1 MDRGRWPLR
10 PKGLTHDSAAGWL
23 YPRRE
28 GLNATSGLGLNG
40 VGKPRDVRDVAR
52 HEYPRAIEFVDNLPT
67 TTSGKIMRGELR
79 GRRREQLPRTPGH
92 RLGRRHC
99 VLTPS
104 TSFAYPQVVSRTFA
118 SFRVSNLTFTQLT
131 STFVAGSIPGS
142 STREGPQ
149 RCGPFVCRPSAAPPS
164 FTTATHPTRPARQ
177 SEHCWPSSRPGTR

>member
-118 SFRVSNLTFTQLT
+118 SFRVSKCDVYAAHQHFCSGFDSRQLHKRRAAEMRPFRM
-131 STFVAGSIPGS
+131 STFRRTAVVHDSDS
-142 STREGPQ
+142 SNS
-149 RCGPFVCRPSAAPPS
+149 PSEAIRALL
-164 FTTATHPTRPARQ
+164 A
-177 SEHCWPSSRPGTR
+177 E